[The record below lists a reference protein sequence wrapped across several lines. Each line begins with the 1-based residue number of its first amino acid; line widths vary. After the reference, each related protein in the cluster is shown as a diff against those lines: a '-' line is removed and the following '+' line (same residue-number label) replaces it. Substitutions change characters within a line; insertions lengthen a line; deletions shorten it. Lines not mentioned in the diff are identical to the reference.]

1 MKIDM
6 EASELI
12 EKTGLKQDQ
21 IIVFMRFGSQLYGT
35 NTADSDTDY
44 KGIFMPKW
52 EDILLNRIPKAAS
65 YHSKPSSKD
74 AKNTS
79 EDIDIE
85 IYSLHYFIDLACKGE
100 TVALDMLNAPAFWPD
115 VATPVWRN
123 LQRKRKDFY
132 TTNLKSFIGYAR
144 KQAAKYGIKGSRL
157 NAAKM
162 VCHFLDQKIQKKYRD
177 DIALVQH
184 ADAGTE
190 LKENPEPRLR
200 DVWEE
205 LPEGEHIHKIP
216 AMDVHQNLR
225 IYQVVG
231 KKFQE
236 TAKLLYVH
244 KVLKMYYDEYGHR
257 AKLAAEN
264 EGIDWKAVSHALRA
278 AMQVCEIFLHGKI
291 NYPLRAAPYLLE
303 IKQGKRDYLNEV
315 APLLEAYIEQ
325 ANKLAALSDYP
336 EKVDRRIWDRWLL
349 GVLSSKHESDIGNS
363 KVAGEF

>member
-1 MKIDM
+1 MIPDNIKEILPVPEED
-6 EASELI
+6 L
-12 EKTGLKQDQ
+12 
-21 IIVFMRFGSQLYGT
+21 IVFMRFGSHLYGMST
-35 NTADSDTDY
+35 EDSDTDY
-44 KGIFMPKW
+44 KGIFLPKR

-157 NAAKM
+157 NEAKN
-162 VCHFLDQKIQKKYRD
+162 VLDCLAKHMSDSFI
-177 DIALVQH
+177 IEHH
-184 ADAGTE
+184 ADGHTE
-190 LKENPEPRLR
+190 SRGDLRLA
-200 DVWEE
+200 DIWAK

-336 EKVDRRIWDRWLL
+336 KKVDRRIWDRWLM
-349 GVLSSKHESDIGNS
+349 GVLTTKHALDIGNPM
-363 KVAGEF
+363 VAGKF